1 MNYEE
6 FKEYVKDHI
15 LEYLP
20 ESYSAA
26 KVTIQSVVKNN
37 DRKLDGLTVR
47 TQNSNISPNIY
58 LNQYFM
64 DYEDGKDINEIMHE
78 IASVR
83 IRSDNAEFPM
93 IADLTCLD
101 KIKNKI
107 HAKLV
112 NRALNE
118 EYLADKPF
126 TEVADLAAIY
136 YIELEK
142 SEHGNAS
149 VVITNNM
156 LDIFG
161 ITVSELHNIALENMH
176 HCKEARF
183 LTMAE
188 VLKEL
193 IHDSVGELDFEEPSL
208 YVLTNSDKVNGA
220 ALLLDAETMDR
231 VSERIGK
238 SFFILPSSI
247 HETIFVPAS
256 ITDSQDLSSLVEMV
270 VQING
275 SEVQPEEVLSD
286 HVYRYNYTN
295 HSLEIAA

>member
-1 MNYEE
+1 MNYIE
-6 FKEYVKDHI
+6 FKEKVIGHI

-20 ESYSAA
+20 EAFAEADVS
-26 KVTIQSVVKNN
+26 IHSVVKNN
-37 DRKLDGLTVR
+37 GVQLDGLTVR
-47 TQNSNISPNIY
+47 LPNSSIAPNIY
-58 LNQYFM
+58 LNQYFG
-64 DYEDGKDINEIMHE
+64 DYEDGRDFEDIMREL
-78 IASVR
+78 ASVR
-83 IRSDNAEFPM
+83 MHSGNLEFP
-93 IADLTCLD
+93 IVSDLTCLD
-101 KIKNKI
+101 KIKDKI
-107 HAKLV
+107 QAKLV
-112 NRALNE
+112 NKSRND

-136 YIELEK
+136 YIELDK
-142 SEHGNAS
+142 SVHGNAS

-161 ITVSELHNIALENMH
+161 ITVSELHNIALNNMH

-193 IHDSVGELDFEEPSL
+193 MHDSVGELDFAEPSL
-208 YVLTNSDKVNGA
+208 YVLTNSEKVNGA

-231 VSERIGK
+231 ISDKIGK
-238 SFFILPSSI
+238 SFLILPSSV

-256 ITDSQDLSSLVEMV
+256 ITESQDLSSLVEMV

>member
-6 FKEYVKDHI
+6 FKGSVKDHI

-20 ESYSAA
+20 ESYADA
-26 KVTIQSVVKNN
+26 EVMIHSVVKNN
-37 DRKLDGLTVR
+37 SVHLDGLTVR
-47 TQNSNISPNIY
+47 IPNSNISPNIY
-58 LNQYFM
+58 LNQYFR
-64 DYEDGKDINEIMHE
+64 DYEDGRDFEEIMHE
-78 IASVR
+78 LASVR

-93 IADLTCLD
+93 VSDLTCLD
-101 KIKNKI
+101 KIKDKI
-107 HAKLV
+107 QAKLV
-112 NRALNE
+112 NKARNG

-126 TEVADLAAIY
+126 TEIADLAVIY
-136 YIELEK
+136 YIELDR
-142 SEHGNAS
+142 SEHGSAN

-161 ITVSELHNIALENMH
+161 ITVSELHAIALENMH
-176 HCKEARF
+176 HHKEARF

-193 IHDSVGELDFEEPSL
+193 MHDSIGDLDFAEPPL

-220 ALLLDAETMDR
+220 ALLLDAETMDH
-231 VSERIGK
+231 VSERIGQN
-238 SFFILPSSI
+238 FYILPSSI

-270 VQING
+270 VQVNG

-286 HVYRYNYTN
+286 HVYRYDYST

>member
-1 MNYEE
+1 MNYIE
-6 FKEYVKDHI
+6 FKEKVIGHI

-20 ESYSAA
+20 EAFAEADVS
-26 KVTIQSVVKNN
+26 IHSVVKNN
-37 DRKLDGLTVR
+37 GVQLDGLTVR
-47 TQNSNISPNIY
+47 LPNSSIAPNIY
-58 LNQYFM
+58 LNQYFG
-64 DYEDGKDINEIMHE
+64 DYEGGRDFEDIMHE
-78 IASVR
+78 LASVR
-83 IRSDNAEFPM
+83 MHSGNLEFP
-93 IADLTCLD
+93 IVSDLTCLD
-101 KIKNKI
+101 KIKDKI
-107 HAKLV
+107 QAKLV
-112 NRALNE
+112 NKSRND

-126 TEVADLAAIY
+126 TEVADLAVIY
-136 YIELEK
+136 YIEVES

-161 ITVSELHNIALENMH
+161 ITVSELHNIALDNMH

-193 IHDSVGELDFEEPSL
+193 MHDSVGELDFAEPSL
-208 YVLTNSDKVNGA
+208 YVLTNSEKVNGA

-231 VSERIGK
+231 ISDKIGK
-238 SFFILPSSI
+238 SFLILPSSV

-256 ITDSQDLSSLVEMV
+256 ITESQDLSSLVEMV

>member
-6 FKEYVKDHI
+6 FKESVKDHI

-20 ESYSAA
+20 ESYADA
-26 KVTIQSVVKNN
+26 EVMIHSVVKNN
-37 DRKLDGLTVR
+37 SVHLDGLTVR
-47 TQNSNISPNIY
+47 IPNSNISPNIY
-58 LNQYFM
+58 LNQYFR
-64 DYEDGKDINEIMHE
+64 DYEDGRDFEEIMHE
-78 IASVR
+78 LASVR

-93 IADLTCLD
+93 VSDLTCLEKIKD
-101 KIKNKI
+101 KIQ
-107 HAKLV
+107 AKLV
-112 NRALNE
+112 NKARNG

-126 TEVADLAAIY
+126 TEIADLAAIY
-136 YIELEK
+136 YIELDR
-142 SEHGNAS
+142 SEHGSAN

-161 ITVSELHNIALENMH
+161 ITVSELHAIALENMH
-176 HCKEARF
+176 HHKEARF

-193 IHDSVGELDFEEPSL
+193 MHDSIGDLDFAEPLL

-220 ALLLDAETMDR
+220 ALLLDAETMDH
-231 VSERIGK
+231 VSERIGQN
-238 SFFILPSSI
+238 FYILPSSI

-256 ITDSQDLSSLVEMV
+256 ITDSQDLSFLAEMV
-270 VQING
+270 VQVNG

-286 HVYRYNYTN
+286 HVYCYNYST

>member
-1 MNYEE
+1 MNYIE
-6 FKEYVKDHI
+6 FKEKVIGHI

-20 ESYSAA
+20 EAFAEADVS
-26 KVTIQSVVKNN
+26 IHSVVKNN
-37 DRKLDGLTVR
+37 GVQLDGLTVR
-47 TQNSNISPNIY
+47 LPNSSIAPNIY
-58 LNQYFM
+58 LNQYFG
-64 DYEDGKDINEIMHE
+64 DYEDGRDFEDIMHE
-78 IASVR
+78 LASVR
-83 IRSDNAEFPM
+83 MHSGNLEFP
-93 IADLTCLD
+93 IVSDLTCLD
-101 KIKNKI
+101 KIKDKI
-107 HAKLV
+107 QAKLV
-112 NRALNE
+112 NKSRND

-126 TEVADLAAIY
+126 TEVADLAVIY
-136 YIELEK
+136 YIEVES

-161 ITVSELHNIALENMH
+161 ITVSELHNIALDNMH

-193 IHDSVGELDFEEPSL
+193 MHDSVGELDFAEPSL
-208 YVLTNSDKVNGA
+208 YVLTNSEKVNGA

-231 VSERIGK
+231 ISDKIGK
-238 SFFILPSSI
+238 SFLILPSSV

-256 ITDSQDLSSLVEMV
+256 ITESQDLSSLVEMV